1 MKINK
6 WNKYYRLLIVLVG
19 WFGVIGTI
27 AYKVLRCSPG
37 QSVALEVLDS
47 LSHYT
52 IQTNIIVML
61 WFTCALFRAVKK
73 GENSLSNTRQK
84 TGIMLYISLTFIIYA
99 ILLQGLWEPKGM
111 DAVLAYITHYVT
123 PFAMIVDWVYCEF
136 TAVPDKLQKKHALKW
151 LIYPACYA
159 AYAMVYGYL
168 SGRYMYP
175 FLNAPEIGYPM
186 VFLSIVVI
194 SAFLIS
200 LGLIAIGLSK
210 KIQNRRHYTKEL
222 RHIDPDLTGKT
233 SKIP

>member
-1 MKINK
+1 MKMNK
-6 WNKYYRLLIVLVG
+6 WNKYYRLLIILVG

-27 AYKVLRCSPG
+27 AFKVLRCSPG
-37 QSVALEVLDS
+37 QSAALELLDS

-61 WFTCALFRAVKK
+61 WFTRALFRAVKK
-73 GENSLSNTRQK
+73 GENSLSNTPQK

-123 PFAMIVDWVYCEF
+123 PIAMIVDWVYCEF
-136 TAVPDKLQKKHALKW
+136 SAEPADKLIKKHALKW
-151 LIYPACYA
+151 LIYPACYV

-175 FLNAPEIGYPM
+175 FLNAPEIGYPI

-194 SAFLIS
+194 SAFLLL
-200 LGLIAIGLSK
+200 LGLIAIACSHR
-210 KIQNRRHYTKEL
+210 IQKRNREEKNV
-222 RHIDPDLTGKT
+222 
-233 SKIP
+233 SV

>member
-1 MKINK
+1 MKMNK

-27 AYKVLRCSPG
+27 TYKVLRCSQG
-37 QSVALEVLDS
+37 QSVALELLDS

-61 WFTCALFRAVKK
+61 WFTRALFSAVKK
-73 GENSLSNTRQK
+73 GENSLSNTRRK

-123 PFAMIVDWVYCEF
+123 PIAMIVDWVYCEF
-136 TAVPDKLQKKHALKW
+136 STEPADKLTKKDALKW
-151 LIYPACYA
+151 LIYPACYV

-194 SAFLIS
+194 SAFLLL
-200 LGLIAIGLSK
+200 LGLIAIACSHR
-210 KIQNRRHYTKEL
+210 IQKRNREEKNV
-222 RHIDPDLTGKT
+222 
-233 SKIP
+233 SV